1 MAESDAAGPAP
12 DGRPPSQSK
21 PRRRGSLAQA
31 FRDMERAA
39 APIREEVKRAQK
51 LQQQIAAFV
60 EPTRRMMVEFGI
72 EESEEAEGGGL
83 PASEPAPAPA
93 PEPCPVPPA
102 APARPAFEIEPTT
115 HLLAALRQ
123 AFPGFKPTDRWW
135 IHVEGELK
143 EISHRGNPAGHAA
156 FCAAYARWSAE
167 DLLRHLEAE
176 GLAERVKGGRP
187 HKRTVEGLDVN
198 QWVAAMAAADPTFR
212 HLSQKAA
219 AKLGPFSDRAIGTC
233 EVWIQMKAMLKA
245 EADEAAERAKAELA
259 DRRGEDED
267 PNGLRQSSTKH
278 GIGRQR
284 ISRKDSEHHRAVE
297 AFLRS
302 KANEPGE
309 RRAK

>member
-1 MAESDAAGPAP
+1 MAEPDAAGPP
-12 DGRPPSQSK
+12 PNNRPPSGSK
-21 PRRRGSLAQA
+21 RPRRGSLAQV
-31 FRDMERAA
+31 FRDMEHQT
-39 APIREEVKRAQK
+39 APIRREIERAQK
-51 LQQQIAAFV
+51 WQREVAAFA
-60 EPTRRMMVEFGI
+60 EPTRRILAEFGI
-72 EESEEAEGGGL
+72 DEDEGGG
-83 PASEPAPAPA
+83 AAPPS
-93 PEPCPVPPA
+93 PPA
-102 APARPAFEIEPTT
+102 TPPHRYTPLQSPARSPRPPFEIDTPA

-135 IHVEGELK
+135 FHVEGQLK

-156 FCAAYARWSAE
+156 FCVAYARWTAE

-176 GLAERVKGGRP
+176 GLVERMKGGRP

-219 AKLGPFSDRAIGTC
+219 AELGPFSARAIGTC
-233 EVWIQMKAMLKA
+233 EIWIQMKAMLKA
-245 EADEAAERAKAELA
+245 EADEEAERAKAELA

-278 GIGRQR
+278 GIGRQPV
-284 ISRKDSEHHRAVE
+284 SREDSEHHRAAE

-302 KANEPGE
+302 KASEPGK

>member
-12 DGRPPSQSK
+12 SDRPPSPQK
-21 PRRRGSLAQA
+21 APRRTTLAQVA
-31 FRDMERAA
+31 REMERRSAPLRQAA
-39 APIREEVKRAQK
+39 AEAEKFRRQIESFTETGRRLRA
-51 LQQQIAAFV
+51 
-60 EPTRRMMVEFGI
+60 EFGI
-72 EESEEAEGGGL
+72 EEDEAEGGGL
-83 PASEPAPAPA
+83 PASEPAPAP
-93 PEPCPVPPA
+93 EPCPVQPA
-102 APARPAFEIEPTT
+102 TPARPAFEIDPPT

-135 IHVEGELK
+135 FHVEGQLK

-176 GLAERVKGGRP
+176 GLAERMKGGRP

-219 AKLGPFSDRAIGTC
+219 AKLGPFSARAIGMC

-278 GIGRQR
+278 GIGRQPV
-284 ISRKDSEHHRAVE
+284 SRKESEHNRAVE

-302 KANEPGE
+302 KANDPGK